1 MGRDFVRYAVQ
12 GYNNTLKL
20 KQQSLSPCYT
30 TRWGDLLKIYIW
42 KYILLARYAY
52 ESVNFN
58 YGI

>member
-30 TRWGDLLKIYIW
+30 TRWDDLLKIYI
-42 KYILLARYAY
+42 
-52 ESVNFN
+52 
-58 YGI
+58 